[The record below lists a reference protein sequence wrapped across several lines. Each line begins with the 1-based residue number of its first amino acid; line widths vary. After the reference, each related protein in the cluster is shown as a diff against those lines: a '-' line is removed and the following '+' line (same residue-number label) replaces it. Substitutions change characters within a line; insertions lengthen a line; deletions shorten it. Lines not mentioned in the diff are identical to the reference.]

1 MIKQWEPELKCG
13 ENLCLNVFFWGQER
27 GEWMN
32 SQVSKNQ
39 TKTTRAQNKEK
50 CETIYELARQEKI
63 HTSEETHQ
71 IVFSWG
77 GGGGRVWSEETL
89 RIKRLIVGASYSAKH
104 SFRM

>member
-1 MIKQWEPELKCG
+1 MK
-13 ENLCLNVFFWGQER
+13 
-27 GEWMN
+27 

-71 IVFSWG
+71 IVFSG
-77 GGGGRVWSEETL
+77 EGEVWSEETL
-89 RIKRLIVGASYSAKH
+89 RIRRLIVGAGYSAKH
-104 SFRM
+104 SR